1 MYTYID
7 CESSASF
14 VSDFNFNILDKLYK
28 KLAQLVFYGNFD
40 EVNLSGLQQES
51 LQPFLITLIV
61 LWGGGGGQKCLC
73 FHNNNNALKNKYPG
87 LILP

>member
-1 MYTYID
+1 MYSYID

-51 LQPFLITLIV
+51 LQPFL
-61 LWGGGGGQKCLC
+61 
-73 FHNNNNALKNKYPG
+73 
-87 LILP
+87 